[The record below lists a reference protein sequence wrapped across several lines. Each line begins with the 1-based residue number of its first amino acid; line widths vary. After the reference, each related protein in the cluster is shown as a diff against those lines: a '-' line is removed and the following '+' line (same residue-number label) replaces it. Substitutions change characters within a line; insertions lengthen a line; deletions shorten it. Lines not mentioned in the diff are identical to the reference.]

1 MMLSGTTPTQWTAKH
16 VIAHHVETNV
26 VPVDDDTMYP
36 MKRVLVALPR
46 LAYHRY
52 QHIYMWLMYL
62 VTLPLWTASNAV
74 KVLACSAASSS
85 RRCYPHRSM
94 PSVDAH
100 VALDQ
105 LSLRGRDACRL
116 HLAARYHRALCRSR
130 HPCCCTMISLSLAH
144 LLTCSLV
151 TSNTVAL
158 LRAALRIVPVLI
170 RTGARTA
177 NCHHRKPV
185 VRAPV
190 RRQPRGRGVGRRCH
204 LARRHHRLGP
214 PPGHHVA
221 QLLDPL
227 SALSPDVGRP
237 QPSGTS
243 PIPRER

>member
-144 LLTCSLV
+144 LLTCSL
-151 TSNTVAL
+151 AHL
-158 LRAALRIVPVLI
+158 LP
-170 RTGARTA
+170 RT
-177 NCHHRKPV
+177 
-185 VRAPV
+185 
-190 RRQPRGRGVGRRCH
+190 
-204 LARRHHRLGP
+204 L
-214 PPGHHVA
+214 
-221 QLLDPL
+221 
-227 SALSPDVGRP
+227 
-237 QPSGTS
+237 
-243 PIPRER
+243 